1 MSYFCLYF
9 YLPLCATAL
18 QILTQLAPSIH
29 GLYRAIISTSFP
41 WTLDQWQKLST
52 HLSDLWASDTI
63 DRLNR
68 LLVDI
73 LQNEDSDEETARF
86 IQIFLARYVNR
97 GRPLSGYFIVCC
109 VLETQWTVLAQVLA
123 PPQQH
128 PARYGR
134 EIVEAAAANKAWLS
148 LMRNSALNLGEID
161 EKTKKTLREATD
173 YAMHCFT
180 DLLVQIQE
188 MESEPSLDTYAWETM
203 AESLVCHEGSF
214 GSIPALMH
222 SIETCFRLLR
232 RSARPGSRVIL
243 QAHAFAE

>member
-1 MSYFCLYF
+1 
-9 YLPLCATAL
+9 
-18 QILTQLAPSIH
+18 LTQLAPSIH

-41 WTLDQWQKLST
+41 WTLAQWQKLST
-52 HLSDLWASDTI
+52 HLSDLWASDTV

-73 LQNEDSDEETARF
+73 LQNEDSDVETARF
-86 IQIFLARYVNR
+86 IQIFLARYVSR

-123 PPQQH
+123 PPQQ
-128 PARYGR
+128 PTIYGR
-134 EIVEAAAANKAWLS
+134 EVVEAAAANKVWLS

-161 EKTKKTLREATD
+161 EKTKKTLRETSD

-188 MESEPSLDTYAWETM
+188 MEAEPSLDTYAWETM
-203 AESLVCHEGSF
+203 AESLVRLRG
-214 GSIPALMH
+214 ALA
-222 SIETCFRLLR
+222 STLALIYATETFFCLLR
-232 RSARPGSRVIL
+232 RSAGPGRRIIL
-243 QAHAFAE
+243 KTHALAQR